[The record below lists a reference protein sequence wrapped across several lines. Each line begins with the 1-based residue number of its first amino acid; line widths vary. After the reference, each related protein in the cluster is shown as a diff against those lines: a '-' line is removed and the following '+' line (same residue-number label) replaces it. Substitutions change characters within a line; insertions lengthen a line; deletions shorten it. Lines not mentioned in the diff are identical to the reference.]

1 MNECIRRFERYLQIE
16 RNLSPHTLT
25 AYRRDVQEFAQ
36 FLGERCGSQAPTLEH
51 LRQVDTALLRSF
63 LGRLGKT
70 CRRSTLS
77 RKMAALR
84 TYFRFLV
91 REGWVE
97 SSPADSLIS
106 PRVEKYLPKT
116 LSVDE
121 ACALMEHTAGEDVL
135 ALRDRAILE
144 LIYSCGLRVGEAA
157 TLDVGRV
164 DLEERLVRV
173 LGKGRKERVVPI
185 GRKACEALIRY
196 LEKRGPVQ
204 ANEPLFLNHR
214 GGRLTPRSIERHLK
228 KHLLHAGILSDAT
241 PHSLRHSFATH
252 LLVEGGADLRA
263 IQEMLGHAS
272 LSTTQKYT
280 QVSIDHLLSVYDKA
294 HPRSRKK

>member
-36 FLGERCGSQAPTLEH
+36 FLGERCGSQSPTLEH

-84 TYFRFLV
+84 TFFRFLV
-91 REGWVE
+91 REGFVE
-97 SSPADSLIS
+97 SSPADSLMS
-106 PRVEKYLPKT
+106 PRVEKYLPRT

-121 ACALMEHTAGEDVL
+121 ACALMEHTTGEGVL

-144 LIYSCGLRVGEAA
+144 TIYSCGLRVGEAA
-157 TLDVGRV
+157 GLDVGRV

-185 GRKACEALIRY
+185 GRKACEALSRY

-214 GGRLTPRSIERHLK
+214 GGRLTPRSLERPRT
-228 KHLLHAGILSDAT
+228 KHLLHAGILSEAT

-263 IQEMLGHAS
+263 IQDMLGHAS

>member
-1 MNECIRRFERYLQIE
+1 MNECIRRFERYLQVE
-16 RNLSPHTLT
+16 RNLSPHTLD
-25 AYRRDVQEFAQ
+25 AYRRDIQGFAQ
-36 FLGERCGSQAPTLEH
+36 FLGERFGSQAPTLEH

-157 TLDVGRV
+157 ALDVGRV
-164 DLEERLVRV
+164 DLEERLVWV